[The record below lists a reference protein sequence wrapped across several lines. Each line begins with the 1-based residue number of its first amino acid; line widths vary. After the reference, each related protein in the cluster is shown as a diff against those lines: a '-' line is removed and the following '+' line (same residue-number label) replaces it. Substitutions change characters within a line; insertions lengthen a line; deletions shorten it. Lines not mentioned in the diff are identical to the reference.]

1 MHCLES
7 TITVPISLEEA
18 WDFFS
23 KPQNLLKV
31 TPKKM
36 NMRILSQNLP
46 EMYEGMVIS
55 YRVAPLFGIPLPWSS
70 EITTVEQNS
79 YFVDSMI
86 EGPFSVW
93 HHEHHFTAVEGG
105 TEVRD
110 IINYKVPLG
119 MLGELFHPL
128 LVKNQV
134 QEIFA
139 YRSEV
144 IPKIFPG

>member
-1 MHCLES
+1 MHRIES
-7 TITVPISLEEA
+7 TLIVPISIEEA

-36 NMRILSQNLP
+36 NMTILSENLP

-55 YRVAPLFGIPLPWSS
+55 YRVSPLFGIPLPWSS

-86 EGPFSVW
+86 EGPFAIW
-93 HHEHHFTAVEGG
+93 HHEHHFKAVEGG
-105 TEVRD
+105 TEIRD

-119 MLGELFHPL
+119 IIGELFHPL
-128 LVKNQV
+128 LVKSQV
-134 QEIFA
+134 QEIFN
-139 YRSEV
+139 YRAEV